1 MTGRGDPGEGGL
13 STHRSFPAQASA
25 PTGSNTAGDEVDT
38 ELITLDR
45 HPEALGLKIVLDTDP
60 RACGPR
66 HFFLKEA
73 VGNLAGPTQGRLS
86 GLAGGNDKL
95 SLFGQ

>member
-1 MTGRGDPGEGGL
+1 M
-13 STHRSFPAQASA
+13 
-25 PTGSNTAGDEVDT
+25 AGDEVDT

-45 HPEALGLKIVLDTDP
+45 HPEALGLKTVLDTDP

-73 VGNLAGPTQGRLS
+73 VGNLVGPTQGRLS